1 MQPQNYNNGFSKAA
15 RYKINAQE
23 PLAFQYI
30 NNERAEREINE
41 IIPLIMTSKVIKY
54 LA

>member
-1 MQPQNYNNGFSKAA
+1 MPSQSYKNGFSKVA

-30 NNERAEREINE
+30 NNERSERN
-41 IIPLIMTSKVIKY
+41 
-54 LA
+54 

>member
-1 MQPQNYNNGFSKAA
+1 MQPENYNNGFSKVA

-30 NNERAEREINE
+30 NNERSERN
-41 IIPLIMTSKVIKY
+41 
-54 LA
+54 